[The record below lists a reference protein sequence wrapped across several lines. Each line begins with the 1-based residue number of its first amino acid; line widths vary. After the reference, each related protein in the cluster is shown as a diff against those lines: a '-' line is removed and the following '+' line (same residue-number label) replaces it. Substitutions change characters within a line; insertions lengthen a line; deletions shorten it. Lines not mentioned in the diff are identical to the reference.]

1 MRLILKLKILVP
13 CYDVIHS
20 ILDQKGPEFAYY
32 VPAVRERSKSKT
44 IHNLRT
50 AIHFSG
56 QILNIT
62 KF

>member
-13 CYDVIHS
+13 SYDVIHS

-32 VPAVRERSKSKT
+32 VPAVRERSKT